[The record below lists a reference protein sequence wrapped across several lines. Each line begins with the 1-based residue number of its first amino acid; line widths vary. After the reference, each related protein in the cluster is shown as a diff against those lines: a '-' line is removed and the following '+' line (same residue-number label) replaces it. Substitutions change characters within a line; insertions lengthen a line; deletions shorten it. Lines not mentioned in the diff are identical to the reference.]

1 MQLTTCTAKQF
12 NNQLAKLEQSLT
24 IRRSLEECPLLAV
37 QGEKKD
43 VVREI
48 IRVIEFFLL
57 VTGKEMEPFQITI
70 LAGDLYDRFRTDTLE
85 DVILMLKLARTGE
98 FGKVYSFNSMT
109 VMDWAQ
115 LYLERKSEERE
126 KLVRAPRK
134 VKELPEPGLKSFSEL
149 PPELQ
154 EKFNNL
160 NKEKSGFKLI
170 PDKAR
175 EALTNEKFLRNLEK
189 SKDER

>member
-1 MQLTTCTAKQF
+1 
-12 NNQLAKLEQSLT
+12 
-24 IRRSLEECPLLAV
+24 
-37 QGEKKD
+37 
-43 VVREI
+43 VVPQI
-48 IRVIEFFLL
+48 IRVVEFFLL

-70 LAGDLYDRFRTDTLE
+70 LAGDLYDRFQTDTLD

-109 VMDWAQ
+109 VMEWARM
-115 LYLERKSEERE
+115 YLERKAEERE
-126 KLVRAPRK
+126 RLLRSPRSRRSAR
-134 VKELPEPGLKSFSEL
+134 EALPEPGLKSFSEL

-170 PDKAR
+170 PDRAR
-175 EALTNEKFLRNLEK
+175 EALTNEKFLRNLKKE
-189 SKDER
+189 E